1 MVLKRLALKSEIIL
15 LEARNFY
22 ICVKCKLIN
31 NIYSDINA
39 TIVNMETAKDINLES
54 VISYATNTHS
64 FHQHNFGCLEL
75 VKITY
80 EVTLNKN

>member
-1 MVLKRLALKSEIIL
+1 MVIKRPALKGEIIL
-15 LEARNFY
+15 LDARNFY
-22 ICVKCKLIN
+22 ICIKCQLIN

-39 TIVNMETAKDINLES
+39 TIVNMETAKNIDLES
-54 VISYATNTHS
+54 VISYVTNTHS
-64 FHQHNFGCLEL
+64 FLQHNFGYLEL